1 MFTKEQLEDLAQLQ
15 TVAEHLAAE
24 VAIIGAAALHCFVD
38 LDRFTMDVDLAVAL
52 DLEDFAVFSV
62 ELRERGW
69 TRELHREHR
78 WRGPNG
84 SLIDLMPA
92 GPNLRAAGRIVW
104 PESHFEMSLV
114 GFEHVFT
121 RSLLISFT
129 ADVQFKVA
137 PPPVI
142 ALLKI
147 VAYTEDPHR
156 RQKDLLDLRALLRH
170 YEASSDRTFG
180 DDVFAADLED
190 VEYANAFLLGSD
202 VGAIATEEDAGIV
215 NAFLDKRRISSE
227 ELAELDQNDMGQG
240 DTLRFQMQLRA
251 FDKGFISGR
260 STAP

>member
-1 MFTKEQLEDLAQLQ
+1 MLTKEQLEDLAQLQ
-15 TVAEHLAAE
+15 TVAEHLGAE

-69 TRELHREHR
+69 TREARREHR

-92 GPNLRAAGRIVW
+92 GPNLRAARRIVW
-104 PESHFEMSLV
+104 PESQFEMSLV

-121 RSLLISFT
+121 QSLLFSF
-129 ADVQFKVA
+129 AKDIQIKVA

-147 VAYTEDPHR
+147 VAYTEDQHR
-156 RQKDLLDLRALLRH
+156 RLKDLMDLKWLFRH
-170 YEASSDRTFG
+170 YEASSNRIFG
-180 DDVFAADLED
+180 DDVFAAELED
-190 VEYANAFLLGSD
+190 IDYANAFLLGSD
-202 VGAIATEEDAGIV
+202 VGAIATDEDAGVV
-215 NAFLDKRRISSE
+215 NAFLRKLRISADESADFDRDLE
-227 ELAELDQNDMGQG
+227 QTDA
-240 DTLRFQMQLRA
+240 LRFQMQLGA

-260 STAP
+260 SKTL